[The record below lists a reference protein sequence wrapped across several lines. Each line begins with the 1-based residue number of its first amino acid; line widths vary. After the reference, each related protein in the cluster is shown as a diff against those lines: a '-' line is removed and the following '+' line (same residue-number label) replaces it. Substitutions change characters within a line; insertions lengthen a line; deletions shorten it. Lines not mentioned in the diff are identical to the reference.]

1 MHLLAS
7 CSFLLPKPARY
18 NRKLSR
24 YNGNHVLNFKNPSR
38 CIRKVSRYI
47 RKPSLNFKNPSR
59 YIKNASRYI
68 KKPSLN
74 FKNRSRCNGNHS
86 RSNEQLLDVYPNKT
100 PYIIV
105 LFLILNLK
113 TRMGDKAEL
122 SFILLHRLFNIKRN
136 H

>member
-47 RKPSLNFKNPSR
+47 RKPSLNFKNP
-59 YIKNASRYI
+59 SRYI

>member
-18 NRKLSR
+18 NRKLSC

-47 RKPSLNFKNPSR
+47 RKPSLNFKNP
-59 YIKNASRYI
+59 SRYI

-113 TRMGDKAEL
+113 TRMGNKAEL